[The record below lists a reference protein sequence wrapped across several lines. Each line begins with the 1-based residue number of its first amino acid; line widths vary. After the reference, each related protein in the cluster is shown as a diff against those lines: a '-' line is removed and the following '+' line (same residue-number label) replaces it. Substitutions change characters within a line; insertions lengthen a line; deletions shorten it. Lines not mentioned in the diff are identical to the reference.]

1 MGWDQA
7 TEHSVDLG
15 FKRDGK
21 DADGSGTSALMTLG
35 RFVATYT
42 SEDNESFNE
51 LQDKAVRDHQR
62 QYHWAYDE
70 DEEKGDPK
78 LHLLTD
84 GTWISKE
91 QRRLVDESCAPKG
104 IKDER
109 PSAPE
114 TWMLR
119 ARNALLFPPDVAG
132 MQDICK
138 KDSFYSKMAQIR
150 ALGSHRRRG
159 RR

>member
-1 MGWDQA
+1 MLRDGDESGIEMDTLLRGTSARGTSSVRSNAGGMGWDQA

-104 IKDER
+104 ISIDH
-109 PSAPE
+109 
-114 TWMLR
+114 
-119 ARNALLFPPDVAG
+119 LL
-132 MQDICK
+132 IC
-138 KDSFYSKMAQIR
+138 
-150 ALGSHRRRG
+150 
-159 RR
+159 